1 MVEISQEINNIIGE
15 YISDIQKYM
24 KVEKAF
30 VYGSYAKGNNNE
42 YSDIDIAIF
51 SDGFINQSF
60 VESVSFLFSIARKY
74 KDTSIEPV
82 AFTLSD
88 LQNDNPF
95 VNEIIATGREI
106 PVN

>member
-1 MVEISQEINNIIGE
+1 MVEISQKINNIIGE

-24 KVEKAF
+24 KVDKAF
-30 VYGSYAKGNNNE
+30 IYGSYAKGNNNE

-51 SDGFINQSF
+51 SDSFINQSF

-74 KDTSIEPV
+74 KEMSIEPV

-106 PVN
+106 SVN